1 MLTSPVITHGVHP
14 GVIHKG
20 DKSMKTRGNRHIAG
34 LSLALVMIAA
44 AALGACGSDEEAEAP
59 AEDAAT
65 ETTEAA
71 AEEVSPVDAWFA
83 DVKAQYDGTTVSLL
97 MASHPG
103 TTAFQKTIGRFQ
115 EATGITVQFDVVE
128 EGAMIEKQIAECG
141 SSSDIYD
148 IYMVAVEGV
157 TRMTQTECISPLN
170 DWVAGLPEW
179 YDFEDLM
186 PAYRDLFTV
195 NDSFNAVPFAGESIF
210 LFYRQDLFD
219 KHGKTPPKTWDEL
232 RELAKFFKETE
243 GIAGVTFRARQ
254 GWEFTYG
261 YSGFLFPFGGQ
272 IVDGKTSSECPKSKP
287 SGCPPAIN
295 VPGSVAALDYMI
307 SLKEFA
313 PVGIESFSF
322 PEAWQSFMTGNAAMM
337 VEATA
342 AAGEVENPDKS
353 MVAGKTG
360 YTVLP
365 AGPAGAYTGVWGW
378 GLGVNKASK
387 NAGAAAAV
395 ITWLTSRENS
405 QGYVDAGGIPGRQS
419 DFDSAENQAKYP
431 FYRAIGAALAQAN
444 DLAKTGNGAV
454 PKARIWVAWSDSIG
468 LHGGEAFAGKITS
481 AEAVKRMQADME
493 AALQG

>member
-1 MLTSPVITHGVHP
+1 MKSTNQHRFRLHFGV
-14 GVIHKG
+14 
-20 DKSMKTRGNRHIAG
+20 
-34 LSLALVMIAA
+34 ALVMFVGV
-44 AALGACGSDEEAEAP
+44 ALGACGSDESVDTPAAESV
-59 AEDAAT
+59 
-65 ETTEAA
+65 TEATA
-71 AEEVSPVDAWFA
+71 APELSPVDAWLA
-83 DVKAQYDGTTVSLL
+83 DVKSQFEGSTVTLL

-103 TTAFQKTIGRFQ
+103 TTGFQETIGRFQ
-115 EATGITVQFDVVE
+115 DATGITVQFDVVE

-148 IYMVAVEGV
+148 IYMIAVEGI
-157 TRMTQTECISPLN
+157 TRMTQTECAMPLN
-170 DWVAGLPEW
+170 DWVAGLPTW

-195 NDSFNAVPFAGESIF
+195 NGSFNAVPFAGESIF
-210 LFYRQDLFD
+210 LFYRKDLFD

-232 RELAKFFKETE
+232 RDLAKFFKEKE
-243 GIAGVTFRARQ
+243 GIAGVSFRARQ

-272 IVDGKTSSECPKSKP
+272 IVDGKTSNECPKVKP

-295 VPGSVAALDYMI
+295 VPGSIAALEYMI

-322 PEAWQSFMTGNAAMM
+322 PEAWTSFMTGDAAMM

-353 MVAGKTG
+353 VVAGKTG

-378 GLGVNKASK
+378 GLGVNKSSK
-387 NAGAAAAV
+387 NAGAAGAV

-405 QGYVDAGGIPGRQS
+405 QAYVDAGGIPGRLS
-419 DFDSAENQAKYP
+419 DFTNPDNQAKYP
-431 FYRAIGAALAQAN
+431 FYGAIGDALAQAET
-444 DLAKTGNGAV
+444 LAKTGNSVV
-454 PKARIWVAWSDSIG
+454 PKARIWVGWSDSIG
-468 LHGGEAFAGKITS
+468 LHGAEAFVGKIS
-481 AEAVKRMQADME
+481 AAEAVKRMQTDME
-493 AALQG
+493 AALKG

>member
-1 MLTSPVITHGVHP
+1 MSKRYSTG
-14 GVIHKG
+14 
-20 DKSMKTRGNRHIAG
+20 RGRFRAG
-34 LSLALVMIAA
+34 LGVAIVMLAAS
-44 AALGACGSDEEAEAP
+44 ALGACGSDDVAEESA
-59 AEDAAT
+59 D
-65 ETTEAA
+65 ETTAPVDDTV
-71 AEEVSPVDAWFA
+71 AEEVSEVDAWLA
-83 DVKAQYDGTTVSLL
+83 DVKAQYDGTTVTLL

-103 TTAFQKTIGRFQ
+103 TTGFQETIGRFQ

-148 IYMVAVEGV
+148 IYMIAVEGI
-157 TRMTQTECISPLN
+157 TRMSQTECAAPLN
-170 DWVAGLPEW
+170 DWVAGLPAW

-210 LFYRQDLFD
+210 LFYRKDLFD

-243 GIAGVTFRARQ
+243 GIAGVSFRARQ

-272 IVDGKTSSECPKSKP
+272 IVDGKTSATCPTAKP

-322 PEAWQSFMTGNAAMM
+322 PEAWQSFMTGDAAMM

-353 MVAGKTG
+353 VVAGKTG

-378 GLGVNKASK
+378 GLGVNKSSK
-387 NAGAAAAV
+387 NAGAAGAV

-405 QGYVDAGGIPGRQS
+405 KAYVAAGGIPGRLS
-419 DFDSAENQAKYP
+419 DFADAENQAKYP
-431 FYRAIGAALAQAN
+431 YYAAIGEALAQAET
-444 DLAKTGNGAV
+444 LAKTGNSVV

-468 LHGGEAFAGKITS
+468 LHGAEAFAGKIS
-481 AEAVKRMQADME
+481 SQEAVAKMQADME
-493 AALQG
+493 KALEG